1 MSRLNIEQEIS
12 LDDIISNSLD
22 IYKREIQL
30 TKKGNNYLGL
40 CPLHGEKSPSFNVSD
55 KSPYFFKCFGCSK
68 SGNIITFLKERY
80 NLDFKGV
87 LEYIKSNNFV
97 LAPIQQKPVNF
108 INKTYKDDVIIDF
121 TDVPFSKKG
130 HEYWNSYELNE
141 DFLKKNNVFQVG
153 KYAINKKLITHQDD
167 RVIFAYL
174 ASDERVKLLQIGNE
188 VKKSEKWKTN
198 VKADYLWYYEDYVKN
213 QCNNLIVS
221 KSVKDSLVLKYINR
235 CSIAVQSENAKPI
248 IDNCIDRIENI
259 TKNIYV
265 GFGSDKQAKEQSHIL
280 TKATGWKH
288 INTKDKYLDKY
299 QINDFAELVKIYNM
313 KKLDNELK
321 EKNL

>member
-1 MSRLNIEQEIS
+1 MSRLNITTTTDEILQS
-12 LDDIISNSLD
+12 TNGGKDIFEKELGKIGKKCISS
-22 IYKREIQL
+22 
-30 TKKGNNYLGL
+30 
-40 CPLHGEKSPSFNVSD
+40 PLRNDKNPSFSI
-55 KSPYFFKCFGCSK
+55 FFSNNGLWMYKDFSNGD
-68 SGNIITFLKERY
+68 SGTAIKFLQLRY
-80 NLDFKGV
+80 NLDYKGV
-87 LEYIKSNNFV
+87 LNYIKNNNFV
-97 LAPIQQKPVNF
+97 LNFVQQKPVNF
-108 INKTYKDDVIIDF
+108 INKTYKNDVIIDF

-153 KYAINKKLITHQDD
+153 KYAINKKLITHEDD

-188 VKKSEKWKTN
+188 VKKSEKWKSN

-248 IDNCIDRIENI
+248 IDNCIDRIETI

-313 KKLDNELK
+313 KKLDKELK